1 MHIKQALR
9 STRRGHMPMQEAPLQ
24 RRGTKREAVVIG
36 ALTVERIVGGRYEWR
51 DAEYVAIK
59 GPRKRFWDKWHA
71 ARLYF
76 KPAPPLRLPHVSMV

>member
-1 MHIKQALR
+1 MVQSYSQTAARAPRRPRELAPYLER
-9 STRRGHMPMQEAPLQ
+9 GATRC

-51 DAEYVAIK
+51 DAEYAAIK

-71 ARLYF
+71 G
-76 KPAPPLRLPHVSMV
+76 